1 MEGLNPRQR
10 EAVRYLGGPSLVLAG
25 AGSGKTRVI
34 TAKIAHL
41 LQHAGVQPRHIHA
54 VTFTNK
60 AAREMKAR
68 VGRLLADTNTSGL
81 NISTFHTFGLNL
93 LRHEHRAAGLR
104 PGFSIFDEQDVE
116 QLLKELSRKNEA
128 DRQTLQQARWQISAW
143 KNELIMPETALS
155 QAEDD
160 FQAFYAALYGAYID
174 ALRAYNALDFDDL
187 ILRPVQL
194 LREDAE
200 LRERWQNRV
209 RHLLVDEYQDTNGAQ
224 YELVRLLVGVQ
235 AAFTVVGDDDQS
247 IYAWR
252 GARPENLARLQ
263 EDFPQLRVI
272 KLEQNYRSTGRILG
286 AANRL
291 IANNPHVFDKRLWS
305 ELGPGEPIRVIHCRD
320 EQAEAERVVAE
331 IVQHR
336 FNHGAAYADFAILY
350 RGNHQARLFEK
361 ALRTHSVPYF
371 VSGGTAFFSRTEI
384 KDLMA
389 YLRLLSNTDDDAAF
403 LRVINTPRRE
413 IGHGTIAKLASW
425 AAQRHGSLFDAI
437 DEFGLQEQLASRPRK
452 HLQAFREWITGLQQL
467 AAHKPPSQVLEQLL
481 RDIDYRDWLLQTST
495 SDKAGERRWEN
506 VTDLVEWLETL
517 QADEHKGETLGELV
531 SHLSLMDILERQDE
545 DEAGDRVALMTLH
558 AAKGLEFPVVFL
570 VGVEEGLLPHQTSI
584 EEDSLEE
591 ERRLAY
597 VGITRAQRELLI
609 TTAEKRRRAGEL
621 VRCEPSRFLQELP
634 AEDIRWEGRG
644 VEVSAEERQE
654 RGRASIASLR
664 AMLSN
669 G

>member
-41 LQHAGVQPRHIHA
+41 LQHAGIQPRHIHA

-93 LRHEHRAAGLR
+93 LRREHRAAGLR
-104 PGFSIFDEQDVE
+104 PGFSIFDEQDVK

-291 IANNPHVFDKRLWS
+291 ITNNPHVFDKRLWS

-336 FNHGAAYADFAILY
+336 FNHGTAYADFAILY

-437 DEFGLQEQLASRPRK
+437 DEFDLQEQLASRPRK

-495 SDKAGERRWEN
+495 SDKTGERRWEN
-506 VTDLVEWLETL
+506 VTDLLEWLEKL

-545 DEAGDRVALMTLH
+545 AEAGDRVALMTLH

>member
-93 LRHEHRAAGLR
+93 LRREHRAAGLR